1 MLIVLI
7 VMWVVS
13 YRNILD
19 YLHCWIKLAYLEI
32 GSPIHSA
39 VLRRGLR
46 KEESANGIKNFI
58 RLDME
63 PMEREKFKQTVKEKN
78 EKEALFSKLVKQV
91 IKSTAG

>member
-1 MLIVLI
+1 MSRVI
-7 VMWVVS
+7 S
-13 YRNILD
+13 QYPQLD
-19 YLHCWIKLAYLEI
+19 FLHYSMKLAYLEI